1 MEMFTHSYKSFANAQ
16 AVIGMIQAI
25 DPTVEVGY
33 IRSDNTNKTIVC
45 AYSKDP
51 VALMKINEQVKTL
64 ALV

>member
-16 AVIGMIQAI
+16 AVVGMIHAI

-33 IRSDNTNKTIVC
+33 IRSEKSNKTIVC

-51 VALMKINEQVKTL
+51 VTLMNIKEQVKTL
-64 ALV
+64 TLV

>member
-1 MEMFTHSYKSFANAQ
+1 MEMFAHSYKSFANAK

-25 DPTVEVGY
+25 DPTAEVGY
-33 IRSDNTNKTIVC
+33 IRSEKSHKTIVC

-51 VALMKINEQVKTL
+51 VTLMKINEQVKTL

>member
-1 MEMFTHSYKSFANAQ
+1 MEMFAHSYKSFANAQ

-33 IRSDNTNKTIVC
+33 IRSEKTHKTIVC

-51 VALMKINEQVKTL
+51 VTLMNINEQVKTL